1 MDLTVIIAV
10 KDGEKTIKNALDS
23 IKNADNSEGV
33 KVIVVND
40 GSTDRTLEILNNYN
54 MENLKI
60 INLEKNI
67 RPGGARNLAIKECDT
82 KYFTILDADDE
93 FRKNVFLDLKEH
105 IRKDYDVIKFNF
117 MYKNDKK
124 VFFENDSLNLDS
136 ELYGKDIE
144 QLAIDNYYSVSRLYR
159 TDFIKENN
167 IHYTEKI
174 YYEDINFV
182 IGAYTRAQKALVIPN
197 ILLQI
202 NINPNSAT
210 REKFNDDF
218 HVYSINEAIKEVFGN
233 NEFRDMS
240 IMYNTWEKLASKT
253 LHYLSDRCPKS
264 YQEEASKYVI
274 KTLKDYLPNK
284 EASQTLELIEGFSEI
299 DLIRFN
305 LVDKFSDFRKEN
317 FQVNSKIN
325 NKILN
330 VPKSEAVLRRLY
342 KEKSNYFLVN
352 YFDKFYSGKEYKDIV
367 VYLGFDFEYR
377 GNSKYKFLED
387 LKEGKKAYFVTRDES
402 VDEKYRIEQYSLEYY
417 LALSQAKE
425 VYLESFTDLAF
436 RVGKNTVIKQL
447 WHGTPIKK
455 MLLDS
460 TEKYFTKNNPN
471 RKELKVKSLSI
482 INEFFAYN
490 DFEEKKIYSAFNIN
504 PENIVRKKSS
514 RINYL
519 HNNKANIEF
528 LKDYHNIPKD
538 KEVILYAPTWRD
550 YSFELNEKYGIDK
563 NFFEM
568 LRRENKE
575 EIFDNLYKE
584 LETKK
589 DYNRYLK
596 DISFDELPSK
606 EELTKI
612 SDYYYDIFNDE
623 FIEKLGFKNGNYHVI
638 GKLHSFGETEDTIG
652 KYVNASLDL
661 ETQDMI
667 LISDICISDYSS
679 IIFDFLEI
687 DKKVYLLWDDYTLFE
702 EYRGIYDECKED
714 LKPIV
719 SYTQKE
725 LYNMIKEEKK
735 IKIDNKYLNI
745 D

>member
-1 MDLTVIIAV
+1 MELTVIIAV
-10 KDGEKTIKNALDS
+10 KDGENTIVNALDS

-40 GSTDRTLEILNNYN
+40 GSTDSTLDILNNYK
-54 MENLKI
+54 MDNLKI
-60 INLEKNI
+60 INLEENI
-67 RPGGARNLAIKECDT
+67 RPGGARNLAIKEVDT

-93 FRKNVFLDLKEH
+93 FRKNIFLDLKNH
-105 IRKDYDVIKFNF
+105 IKKDYDVIKFNF

-159 TDFIKENN
+159 TEFIRENN

-253 LHYLSDRCPKS
+253 LHYLKDRCPES
-264 YQEEASKYVI
+264 YQEDASKYVI

-284 EASQTLELIEGFSEI
+284 EASQTLELVKGFSEI

-305 LVDKFSDFRKEN
+305 LVNKFSDFRKED
-317 FQVNSKIN
+317 FKFDSIIN
-325 NKILN
+325 KKILDS
-330 VPKSEAVLRRLY
+330 KKCKKILTKIY
-342 KEKSNYFLVN
+342 KEKSNYHLVD
-352 YFDKFYSGKEYKDIV
+352 YFDKFYKGKEYKDII

-387 LKEGKKAYFVTRDES
+387 LKAGKKAYFVTKDKS
-402 VDEKYRIEQYSLEYY
+402 IDEKYRITPYSREFY

-425 VYLESFTDLAF
+425 VYLESFTDLKF

-482 INEFFAYN
+482 IDEFFAYN

-504 PENIVRKKSS
+504 PKNIVRKKSS

-519 HNNKANIEF
+519 HNNKDNIEF
-528 LKDYHNIPKD
+528 LKDYHHIPKD

-563 NFFEM
+563 KFFDL

-575 EIFDNLYKE
+575 EIFDRLYEE
-584 LETKK
+584 LITKK

-606 EELTKI
+606 KDLLNI
-612 SDYYYDIFNDE
+612 NDYYYDIFKDE

-638 GKLHSFGETEDTIG
+638 GKLHTFGETEDTIG

-745 D
+745 

>member
-10 KDGEKTIKNALDS
+10 KDGEKTILNALDS

-40 GSTDRTLEILNNYN
+40 GSTDSTLDILNNYK
-54 MENLKI
+54 MDNLKI
-60 INLEKNI
+60 INLAENI
-67 RPGGARNLAIKECDT
+67 RPGGARNLAIKEVDT

-93 FRKNVFLDLKEH
+93 FRKNIFLDLEDNIKKE
-105 IRKDYDVIKFNF
+105 YDIIKFNY
-117 MYKNDKK
+117 MYKDKDR
-124 VFFENDSLNLDS
+124 VFFENDNLNLDL

-144 QLAIDNYYSVSRLYR
+144 QLAKESYYSVSRLYR
-159 TDFIKENN
+159 TEFIRENN
-167 IHYTEKI
+167 IRYTEKI
-174 YYEDINFV
+174 YYEDFNFV

-202 NINPNSAT
+202 NVNPNSAT

-218 HVYSINEAIKEVFGN
+218 HIYSINKAIKEVFGN
-233 NEFRDMS
+233 NKFRDMS
-240 IMYNTWEKLASKT
+240 IMYNTWEILASKT
-253 LHYLSDRCPKS
+253 LRYLRDRCPS
-264 YQEEASKYVI
+264 SHQEESSKYVI

-284 EASQTLELIEGFSEI
+284 EASQTLELTEGFSET

-305 LVDKFSDFRKEN
+305 LVNKLSDFRKGD
-317 FQVNSKIN
+317 FKVDSKIN
-325 NKILN
+325 NNILN
-330 VPKSEAVLRRLY
+330 IPKSEAVLRRVY

-352 YFDKFYSGKEYKDIV
+352 HFDKFYKGKEYKDII

-402 VDEKYRIEQYSLEYY
+402 VDEKYRIEQYSVEYY

-425 VYLESFTDLAF
+425 VYLESFTDLKF

-460 TEKYFTKNNPN
+460 TEKYFAKNNPF
-471 RKELKVKSLSI
+471 RRELKVKSLSI
-482 INEFFAYN
+482 IDEFFAYN

-504 PENIVRKKSS
+504 PQNIVRKKSS

-519 HNNKANIEF
+519 HNNKDNIEF
-528 LKDYHNIPKD
+528 LKDYHHIPKD

-563 NFFEM
+563 NFFKM
-568 LRRENKE
+568 LREENKE

-584 LETKK
+584 LATKR

-596 DISFDELPSK
+596 NISFDELPSK
-606 EELTKI
+606 EDLLKV
-612 SDYYYDIFNDE
+612 SDYYYDIFRDE
-623 FIEKLGFKNGNYHVI
+623 FIEKLGYKNGNYHVI
-638 GKLHSFGETEDTIG
+638 GKIHTYGEEEDNVG

-687 DKKVYLLWDDYTLFE
+687 DKKVYLLWDDYMLFE
-702 EYRGIYDECKED
+702 EYRGIYDDCKED

-745 D
+745 

>member
-10 KDGEKTIKNALDS
+10 KDGEKTIINALDS

-40 GSTDRTLEILNNYN
+40 GSTDKTKSILKQYE
-54 MENLKI
+54 MKNLKV
-60 INLEKNI
+60 INLEENI

-93 FRKNVFLDLKEH
+93 FRKNVFLDLKNH
-105 IRKDYDVIKFNF
+105 MKKDYDIIKFNF
-117 MYKNDKK
+117 MYRNGNRN
-124 VFFENDSLNLDS
+124 FFEKDNLNLDT

-144 QLAIDNYYSVSRLYR
+144 QLAKESYYSVSKLYR
-159 TDFIKENN
+159 TEFIIENN
-167 IHYTEKI
+167 IRYTEKI
-174 YYEDINFV
+174 YYEDFNFV
-182 IGAYTRAQKALVIPN
+182 IGAYTRAEKALVIPN

-202 NINPNSAT
+202 NVNPNSAT
-210 REKFNDDF
+210 RENFGDDF
-218 HVYSINEAIKEVFGN
+218 HIYSVNKAIEEVFTN
-233 NEFRDMS
+233 NEFRDKGMS
-240 IMYNTWEKLASKT
+240 YNAWEILANKT
-253 LHYLSDRCPKS
+253 LRYLRDRCPS
-264 YQEEASKYVI
+264 SHQEKASKYVI

-284 EASQTLELIEGFSEI
+284 EISKTLELTEGFSET

-305 LVDKFSDFRKEN
+305 LVEKLSDFRKNN
-317 FQVNSKIN
+317 FEVNSKIN

-330 VPKSEAVLRRLY
+330 LPKSKAILRRLY

-352 YFDKFYSGKEYKDIV
+352 YFEKFYKSNEYKDII

-387 LKEGKKAYFVTRDES
+387 LKEGKKAYFVTRDET
-402 VDEKYRIEQYSLEYY
+402 VDEKYRITPYSNEFY

-425 VYLESFTDLAF
+425 VYLESFTDLQF
-436 RVGKNTVIKQL
+436 KVGKNTIIKQL

-460 TEKYFTKNNPN
+460 TEKHLIKKNFFS
-471 RKELKVKSLSI
+471 REQRVKSLSI
-482 INEFFAYN
+482 IDEFFAYN
-490 DFEEKKIYSAFNIN
+490 YFEEKKIYSAFNIN
-504 PENIVRKKSS
+504 PKNIVRKKSS
-514 RINYL
+514 RIDYIK
-519 HNNKANIEF
+519 NNKNNIEF
-528 LKDYHNIPKD
+528 LKDYHHIPKD

-550 YSFELNEKYGIDK
+550 YSSELNEKYGIDK
-563 NFFEM
+563 KFFEM
-568 LRRENKE
+568 LRKENKD

-589 DYNRYLK
+589 DFNSHLK
-596 DISFDELPSK
+596 NISFDELPSK
-606 EELTKI
+606 EELIKV
-612 SDYYYDIFNDE
+612 SDYYYDIFKDE
-623 FIEKLGFKNGNYHVI
+623 FIEKLGYKNGNYHVI
-638 GKLHSFGETEDTIG
+638 GKIHTYGEEEDNVG

-725 LYNMIKEEKK
+725 LYNMIKENKR
-735 IKIDNKYLNI
+735 IKIDNKYINI
-745 D
+745 